1 MLLMFILE
9 KEGRLL
15 IFTAQCMNVIDYFAE
30 QVSAM
35 SLCLKEIDFQDKLK
49 ILMML
54 KIKWQIQPMSFH
66 MERSMIKYLKC
77 VHQKK

>member
-1 MLLMFILE
+1 MYFEKTELDMLLMFILE

-49 ILMML
+49 
-54 KIKWQIQPMSFH
+54 
-66 MERSMIKYLKC
+66 Y
-77 VHQKK
+77 